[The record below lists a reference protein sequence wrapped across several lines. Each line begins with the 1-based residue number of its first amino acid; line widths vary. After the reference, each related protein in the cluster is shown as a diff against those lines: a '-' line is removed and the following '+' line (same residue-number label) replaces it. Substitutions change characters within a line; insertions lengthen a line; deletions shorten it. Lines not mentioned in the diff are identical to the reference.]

1 MCKDYFFPNIST
13 ALPSSLERISA
24 PAGVSPL
31 RTLTA
36 AFLVSESAAR
46 YGSTSFFSVAVSFMV
61 VPELLVVFFAVEEEE
76 EDVFFAAVEVELVFF
91 AAVEVE
97 EVFFAAEVVEA
108 GFLAA
113 VEEPRFFGA
122 SSRDFC
128 VIPRAL
134 AISLS

>member
-46 YGSTSFFSVAVSFMV
+46 YSSTSFFSVAVSFMV
-61 VPELLVVFFAVEEEE
+61 VPELLV
-76 EDVFFAAVEVELVFF
+76 VFFAAVEVELVFF

-128 VIPRAL
+128 VMPRAL